1 MPEMDGVEACQH
13 IKNVPNLSDIPV
25 IMVTGIA
32 AEEKL
37 EQAFD
42 AGATDYI
49 VKPTSPGGNASPH
62 RLCLEPEARDGA
74 AHVGLCQRFGGE
86 KSGARAGI
94 RGTGEKEPGT

>member
-1 MPEMDGVEACQH
+1 MGNVGLILLDINMPEMDGVEGCQH

-49 VKPTSPGGNASPH
+49 VKPTSPAEM
-62 RLCLEPEARDGA
+62 LARIGSA
-74 AHVGLCQRFGGE
+74 LNLKQ
-86 KSGARAGI
+86 
-94 RGTGEKEPGT
+94 